1 MERVADGFV
10 PRVGICGARW
20 PAVPGEA
27 EAAVLSL
34 YHQLAQTQWLSPEAL
49 AARQLSQ
56 LRALVSHA
64 VEAVPWY
71 RKHFAPRLAGP
82 PAQLTWDDWARLP
95 VLPPEALAANQA
107 GLVSASP
114 PPGHGEARP
123 AAIDNIGG
131 RPVHIMLN
139 GVSDVFDRAIALR
152 FYDWWDWD
160 VSGVLMEFR
169 SIGRPGVQRHDNWGN
184 VIKSGARVVC
194 DASPDAAAL
203 VAAVRR
209 EQPDYLALPVAD
221 FARLVRAW
229 PRRGGRPRR
238 LKAVV
243 VDGPVLPA
251 ALRRVGERRLQ
262 APIIHRLSLPGLG
275 AIALPCPEQGVH
287 HLMSECFVS
296 DLIAAPGA
304 PATGLVTGRLV
315 LSALQ
320 NYAMP
325 LLRLV
330 TLLAIERLAACACG
344 RGLSPFKVLEA

>member
-1 MERVADGFV
+1 MATDGYS
-10 PRVGICGARW
+10 PHVGICGARW
-20 PAVPGEA
+20 PTVPGEA

-34 YHQLAQTQWLSPEAL
+34 YHQLEETQWLSPEAL
-49 AARQLSQ
+49 AASQLVQ

-64 VEAVPWY
+64 LEAVPWY
-71 RKHFAPRLAGP
+71 RDHFAPRLAGP

-123 AAIDNIGG
+123 AAIDTIGG

-152 FYDWWDWD
+152 FYDWWGWD

-169 SIGRPGVQRHDNWGN
+169 HTGQPGVQRYDNWGN

-194 DASPDAAAL
+194 NTAAGEAAL
-203 VAAVRR
+203 VAAIRR

-243 VDGPVLPA
+243 VDSPVLPA
-251 ALRRVGERRLQ
+251 ELRRAGEKRLQ
-262 APIIHRLSLPGLG
+262 APVIHRLSLPGLG
-275 AIALPCPEQGVH
+275 AIALPCPEQGAY
-287 HLMSECFVS
+287 HLMSECFIS

-304 PATGLVTGRLV
+304 PAAGPVTGRLV
-315 LSALQ
+315 LTALQ

-325 LLRLV
+325 LLRFV
-330 TLLAIERLAACACG
+330 TPLTIERLAACACG
-344 RGLSPFKVLEA
+344 RGLSPFKVVEA